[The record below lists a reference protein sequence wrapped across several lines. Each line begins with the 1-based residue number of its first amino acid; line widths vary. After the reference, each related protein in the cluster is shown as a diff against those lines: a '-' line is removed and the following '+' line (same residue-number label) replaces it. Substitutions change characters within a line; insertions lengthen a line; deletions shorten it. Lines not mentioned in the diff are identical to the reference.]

1 MNTVNKLYCYTD
13 GACRTTDK
21 TGGWCYILVKNDKQI
36 ALDFGPVDDTT
47 NNRMEAQACIEALNF
62 CAENGIKEVTIITD
76 SQYVIGT
83 ASQGW
88 KRNTNQDIL
97 GQLDESIGNMDKVVW
112 KHVKGHAGDKWN
124 EKCDAFA
131 VTASNYNK

>member
-1 MNTVNKLYCYTD
+1 MLNKLVMYTD

-47 NNRMEAQACIEALNF
+47 NNRMEAQACIEGLNF

-97 GQLDESIGNMDKVVW
+97 GQLDEAIGNMDEVVW

>member
-1 MNTVNKLYCYTD
+1 
-13 GACRTTDK
+13 
-21 TGGWCYILVKNDKQI
+21 
-36 ALDFGPVDDTT
+36 
-47 NNRMEAQACIEALNF
+47 MEAQACIEGLNF

-97 GQLDESIGNMDKVVW
+97 RTIR
-112 KHVKGHAGDKWN
+112 
-124 EKCDAFA
+124 
-131 VTASNYNK
+131 

>member
-1 MNTVNKLYCYTD
+1 MLNELILYTD
-13 GACRTTDK
+13 GACKTTDK
-21 TGGWCYILVKNDKQI
+21 TGGWCYILVINDDQI

-47 NNRMEAQACIEALNF
+47 NNRMEVQAAIEGLNF
-62 CAENGIKEVTIITD
+62 CADNNIKEVTVITD

-83 ASQGW
+83 VSQGW
-88 KRNTNQDIL
+88 KRNVNQDIL
-97 GQLDESIGNMDKVVW
+97 SQLDEAIDRMDKVTW
-112 KHVKGHAGDKWN
+112 KHVKGHAGNKWN

>member
-1 MNTVNKLYCYTD
+1 MKIYTD

-47 NNRMEAQACIEALNF
+47 NNRMEVQACIEALNF
-62 CAENGIKEVTIITD
+62 CVENGIKEVTIITD

-97 GQLDESIGNMDKVVW
+97 GQLDESIGGMDKVVW